1 MTLCAITGRLTVA
14 LAILSIN
21 RATAAQPVRAVPAI
35 GQPPSGDWQLPGRDH
50 ALTRYSPLNQITTA
64 NVVGL
69 KPVWTFSTGAL
80 RAHEGNPLVVGSVM
94 YVHSPFPNA
103 VFALD
108 LTKPGAPILWSFR
121 LPPPI
126 ARLMIPTGCCD
137 VGSRGLA
144 YHPSGKIYV
153 PLLHGD
159 LVALDAK
166 SGQEVWRA
174 KNADYKL
181 GATMPAAPLV
191 VKDLVLVGTG
201 GAEYGV
207 RGYLTAYHA
216 ATGRLMWRAYH
227 TGPDAEVLL
236 EGEANAFYASH
247 KGRDLGMTTW
257 PGDEWKRG
265 GATASGWISYDPE
278 LNLVYY
284 GTDHPGSYNPSVRGG
299 ENKWSATIFARTPET
314 GKARW
319 AYQVTPHDEWGYDA
333 SNENAIVDLKIGGA
347 VVKAL
352 VHFDRN
358 GFAYTLERATGRVV
372 IAERYAP
379 ANWASRIDGPSG
391 HPIREPRFAT
401 TPTKTT
407 GVCPATLGAKGLQ
420 PAAYSPVTSLFYV
433 PVMNLCM
440 DIQATA
446 VRYLA
451 GRPYTGATIKL
462 TPGPGP
468 QRGRFIAW
476 DAATATVAWQAQEAH
491 PITGGALATAGGLV
505 FYGTMDGWLK
515 AVDHRS
521 GLELWRFKTPSG
533 IVGSPITFSGPDG
546 KQYVAVLSGMGGWL
560 GPSGAAG
567 FPNANAIGNTGGVL
581 TVFGL

>member
-1 MTLCAITGRLTVA
+1 MIRRIA
-14 LAILSIN
+14 LALS
-21 RATAAQPVRAVPAI
+21 AVTVTGTAVAQPARPPA
-35 GQPPSGDWQLPGRDH
+35 GLATPPPSDWQMPGRDY
-50 ALTRYSPLNQITTA
+50 ALTRFSPLDQITAA

-69 KPVWTFSTGAL
+69 KPVWTFSTGAI
-80 RAHEGNPLVVGSVM
+80 RAHEGSPLVVGAVM
-94 YVHSPFPNA
+94 YLHTPFPNA

-108 LTKPGAPILWSFR
+108 LTKPGAPILWSFA
-121 LPPPI
+121 LPPSL
-126 ARLMIPTGCCD
+126 ARLTMPTGCCD

-144 YHPSGKIYV
+144 YHPSGKLYV

-166 SGQEVWRA
+166 TGRELWRA
-174 KNADYKL
+174 KSGDYTV
-181 GATMPAAPLV
+181 GATLPAAPIV

-207 RGYLTAYHA
+207 RGYLTAYDAH
-216 ATGRLMWRAYH
+216 TGRQVWRAYH

-236 EGEANAFYASH
+236 EGDANPYYNSH
-247 KGRDLGMTTW
+247 KGRDLGLSSW
-257 PGDEWKRG
+257 PGDEWRRG

-278 LNLVYY
+278 LNLIFY
-284 GTDHPGSYNPSVRGG
+284 GTDHPGAYNPSVRAGD
-299 ENKWSATIFARTPET
+299 NKWSATIFARVPET
-314 GKARW
+314 GKVRW

-333 SNENAIVDLKIGGA
+333 SNENALVDLKIGGA
-347 VVKAL
+347 TVKAL

-358 GFAYTLERATGRVV
+358 GFAYTLERATGRVL

-379 ANWASRIDGPSG
+379 ANWAARIDGPSG
-391 HPIREPRFAT
+391 SPIREPHFAT
-401 TPTKTT
+401 TATKTA
-407 GVCPATLGAKGLQ
+407 GVCPGAQGAKGLQ

-440 DIQATA
+440 DIQATP
-446 VRYLA
+446 VSYLP

-462 TPGPGP
+462 VPGPGP

-476 DAATATVAWQAQEAH
+476 DPATATVAWQSQETH

-505 FYGTMDGWLK
+505 FYGTMEGWLK

-533 IVGSPITFSGPDG
+533 IVGSPMTFSGPDG

-560 GPSGAAG
+560 GLGGSGAL
-567 FPNANAIGNTGGVL
+567 PYSSSITNTGGVL
-581 TVFGL
+581 IVFGL